1 MLQLIEEGTNDLR
14 NCINNSI
21 QMLVNNKQ
29 QAMIGILV
37 WQVVLIGLIYMHHMR
52 NVISM
57 SMMVNFIF
65 YRRLGGF
72 RSGAGPLDMWLQRWL
87 GDFINGM
94 GQMRSILQCANP
106 SLAAALLPPIQDE
119 HPKPSL
125 TLRFLME
132 YIESKV
138 RHEGKW
144 IVYLSVESHT
154 CVYSTVAQSYLVVQK
169 KL

>member
-1 MLQLIEEGTNDLR
+1 
-14 NCINNSI
+14 
-21 QMLVNNKQ
+21 MLVNNK

-37 WQVVLIGLIYMHHMR
+37 WQAVLIGLIYMHHMR

-72 RSGAGPLDMWLQRWL
+72 QVVLDHLTCGCSGGWVTSSMAFQPLK
-87 GDFINGM
+87 
-94 GQMRSILQCANP
+94 
-106 SLAAALLPPIQDE
+106 LLSCGADAQ
-119 HPKPSL
+119 HLSMCKPKFGSSTTTTNSRRASKTL
-125 TLRFLME
+125 SDLRFLME

>member
-72 RSGAGPLDMWLQRWL
+72 QVVLDHLTCGCSGGWVTSSMA
-87 GDFINGM
+87 
-94 GQMRSILQCANP
+94 
-106 SLAAALLPPIQDE
+106 
-119 HPKPSL
+119 
-125 TLRFLME
+125 
-132 YIESKV
+132 
-138 RHEGKW
+138 
-144 IVYLSVESHT
+144 
-154 CVYSTVAQSYLVVQK
+154 
-169 KL
+169 